1 MQIINK
7 LTLPCKYML
16 IDLTK
21 FILNKNTT
29 DNNLLSGSIP
39 SEVEALEAYNF
50 GYGTSQVK
58 LNRILFLKINS
69 YLYK

>member
-1 MQIINK
+1 
-7 LTLPCKYML
+7 ML

-21 FILNKNTT
+21 FILNENTT

-39 SEVEALEAYNF
+39 SEVEALEAYNLD
-50 GYGTSQVK
+50 YGTSEVK
-58 LNRILFLKINS
+58 INRILFLKMNS